1 MDWPYRRAG
10 YGKILS
16 PAGLLSH
23 GETRPA
29 HFSGATLMLSPDDFM
44 PVTLADRDFFTRHY
58 ELYPQ
63 THSDNTFT
71 NMVCWNHYAHYTYA
85 YVEKKNHHCQ
95 HYRQCYPV
103 PPPNR
108 SPQPGTPPV
117 AHPVCIR
124 CKRCLLYTS
133 PSPRDGLLSRMP

>member
-23 GETRPA
+23 EETRPA
-29 HFSGATLMLSPDDFM
+29 HFSGTTLMLSPDDFM

-85 YVEKKNHHCQ
+85 YVEN
-95 HYRQCYPV
+95 
-103 PPPNR
+103 NIIIA
-108 SPQPGTPPV
+108 ST
-117 AHPVCIR
+117 
-124 CKRCLLYTS
+124 CLLYTS
-133 PSPRDGLLSRMP
+133 PSPRDGLLSRMPSSA